1 MLHFTR
7 PAGGRPARTARE
19 AGPSRRV
26 LAVPSRALAVGARA
40 EGGLRGIGRRSVAV
54 EAVSSAEE
62 GRVALKASLPDVVVL
77 DGSLLAAD
85 LDGILGALSEP
96 GSGPRPAVVVLAPRG
111 AGRRLAR
118 RLASR
123 VDDVVEE
130 GGAGTLRESVAGAL
144 RVRRLRQDLEAR
156 ASEIETL
163 KARLDA
169 LSRRMADELRLAA
182 KVQRSLLPAPTR
194 LPRLDVAREF
204 IPFREIGGDYYDLV
218 PLGGD
223 RLGFAIGDV
232 MGKGVPAALLA
243 ANLQAFL
250 RAELHQG
257 RDPVVEDLMVRMNEL
272 FLDVT
277 PRGSFSSLFFAVFD
291 LERGVLEFSNAGHHH
306 PFVVRPNGA
315 IVDLTAGGTVLGL
328 VKDAGYERGEVAIAK
343 GDLLVFYSDG
353 LTDRSNGEGELF
365 GVERLKEAAIRS
377 RGDTAR
383 IALYTLLGDAQGWS
397 GGAPAED
404 DITLIVSK
412 VR

>member
-1 MLHFTR
+1 MLHLTRR
-7 PAGGRPARTARE
+7 PASRPARAARE
-19 AGPSRRV
+19 ASSRPAS
-26 LAVPSRALAVGARA
+26 LAPSRALLVGALA
-40 EGGLRGIGRRSVAV
+40 DGGLRRLGRKSVAV
-54 EAVSSAEE
+54 ETVTSAEE
-62 GRVALKASLPDVVVL
+62 GRAALEASAPDVVVL
-77 DGSLLAAD
+77 DGSLLAAE
-85 LDGILGALSEP
+85 LEHVLGAMGAP
-96 GSGPRPAVVVLAPRG
+96 GSAPRPAVVVLAPRG
-111 AGRRLAR
+111 AARRLAR
-118 RLASR
+118 RLGAR
-123 VDDVVEE
+123 VDHVVEE
-130 GGAGTLRESVAGAL
+130 GGGGSLLESVAGAL
-144 RVRRLRQDLEAR
+144 RVRRLRQELETR
-156 ASEIETL
+156 ATEVEAL
-163 KARLDA
+163 QARLDA

-182 KVQRSLLPAPTR
+182 RVQRSLLPAPRR
-194 LPRLDVAREF
+194 LARLDVAREF

-218 PLGGD
+218 PLGGE

-250 RAELHQG
+250 RAELHPG
-257 RDPVVEDLMVRMNEL
+257 RDPVVADLMVRMNEL

-306 PFVVRPNGA
+306 PFVVRPNGT
-315 IVDLTAGGTVLGL
+315 IVDLTEGGTVLGL
-328 VKDAGYERGEVAIAK
+328 MKDATYDRGEVAIGK
-343 GDLLVFYSDG
+343 DDLLVFYSDG
-353 LTDRSNGEGELF
+353 LIDRSNSEGELF

-377 RGDTAR
+377 RSDSAR